1 MNLPKPKILAFFDFF
16 FPAYKSGG
24 PARSSLGLVETLG
37 MYYDFEIFT
46 RSTDKDFKE
55 KLQGIESA
63 NWCDVKGAKV
73 FYSTNAIQI
82 LKAAKKVEYDVYYFN
97 SFFSAAYTILP
108 LLLISL
114 GILPEKPIILAPRGE
129 FSENALAIKNW
140 KKKIYLKLF
149 NSFLYNKVIFHAS
162 SNFER
167 WDIIKATRVKYSQVR
182 VALNLRPISEFSAIQ
197 YKPITKESGE
207 LKLVFISRIS
217 AMKNIDF
224 ALRVLKNCKTNI
236 TLDIYGIVDDKAYW
250 SECKTLIAELPAH
263 IKVVYKSE
271 VSQKNVFGV
280 LQNYHV
286 MFLPTRGEN
295 FGHSI
300 LESFMAN
307 RPALISNVT
316 IWRNLEQQ
324 KAGWDLTLHDENLFV
339 RKLDELNAMDNDTY
353 QQFVSGAHQMAQ
365 NYFYDSE
372 KVNAYKKLFDY

>member
-55 KLQGIESA
+55 RLQGIESSD
-63 NWCDVKGAKV
+63 WCDVKGAKV
-73 FYSTNAIQI
+73 FYSTNAGQI
-82 LKAAKKVEYDVYYFN
+82 LKASKKIEYDVYYFN
-97 SFFSAAYTILP
+97 SFFSAAFTILP
-108 LLLISL
+108 LLLIAL
-114 GILPEKPIILAPRGE
+114 GILPKKPIILAPRGE

-182 VALNLRPISEFSAIQ
+182 VALNLRPVSEFSSIQ

-224 ALRVLKNCKTNI
+224 ALRVLKNCKTPI

-250 SECKTLIAELPAH
+250 NECKAMITQLPAH
-263 IKVVYKSE
+263 IKVAYKGE

-324 KAGWDLTLHDENLFV
+324 KAGWDLTLHDESVFV
-339 RKLDELNAMDNDTY
+339 RKLDELNEMDNETY
-353 QQFVSGAHQMAQ
+353 QQYVSGAHQMAQ

-372 KVNAYKKLFDY
+372 KVKAYKKLFDY